1 MSHRFTFR
9 PCATTAL
16 LAACACLLSVLI
28 AATPVSAA
36 DDSAWDGAWTG
47 KLKSTCGARG
57 YLQMEVKDG
66 ELSGRSQIKGSAGS
80 GAYDLSGYL
89 NRSGQI
95 TDGKMKGRYAFNF
108 LGGFDDI
115 VANGRFEGPVCTG
128 SWTVARV
135 DQPPTFTDAD
145 GYDGEWSGKYSSTCE
160 ARGTLK
166 MTIHDGDIEGEMVVR
181 GTSDLDGTHPLTGYI
196 DRKGRIA
203 EGITSG
209 TMIAR
214 LLGQFSPTSAK
225 GQIKVPECQANWK
238 MTRRSG
244 PARQQIVE
252 GETSRP
258 ATEIT
263 KTSAPR
269 DIDAPVI
276 ALPGEI
282 LTDGPLVTVIGAISD
297 ASGVAQVQIDGET
310 LALGQSGV
318 VNLQRAVPI
327 GTSEITVSAVDEWGN
342 RSEQRVRV
350 IRRSA
355 SVDTNTEVAELK
367 AEDLDLGN
375 FVALVIGNNDYGVMP
390 DLNTAVDDARA
401 VANVLKSNYGFTVRT
416 LENAT
421 RYDILGAMSEMRA
434 SLQYDDNL
442 LIYYAGHGIVDAVTE
457 RGYWLPVDA
466 DESNPSNWI
475 SNADITDQL
484 KAMPAR
490 HVLVIADSCY
500 SGTLTR
506 ASAAELDTWQ
516 DRRAWL
522 ERVSGKRS
530 RTALSS
536 GGLEPVNDAGGG
548 RHSVFASALL
558 DALTTNEQI
567 VDAQSLFDPVRK
579 RVVLNADQT
588 PQYSDVR
595 LAGHEGGDFIFVPQ

>member
-1 MSHRFTFR
+1 MCRGFAFR
-9 PCATTAL
+9 HCSATAL

-28 AATPVSAA
+28 TATPVSAA
-36 DDSAWDGAWTG
+36 DDNVW
-47 KLKSTCGARG
+47 
-57 YLQMEVKDG
+57 
-66 ELSGRSQIKGSAGS
+66 
-80 GAYDLSGYL
+80 
-89 NRSGQI
+89 
-95 TDGKMKGRYAFNF
+95 
-108 LGGFDDI
+108 
-115 VANGRFEGPVCTG
+115 
-128 SWTVARV
+128 
-135 DQPPTFTDAD
+135 
-145 GYDGEWSGKYSSTCE
+145 DGEWSGKYSSTCD
-160 ARGTLK
+160 AHGTLK
-166 MTIHDGDIEGEMVVR
+166 MTIRDGDIDGEMVVR
-181 GTSDLDGTHPLTGYI
+181 GTGELDGIHPLKGYI

-203 EGITSG
+203 EGITNG
-209 TMIAR
+209 IMIAR
-214 LLGQFSPTSAK
+214 VLGQFSPTNAK
-225 GQIKVPECQANWK
+225 GQIKVPDCQANWK
-238 MTRRSG
+238 MTRLSDPG
-244 PARQQIVE
+244 RQQNAEVE
-252 GETSRP
+252 PPRPITET
-258 ATEIT
+258 TT
-263 KTSAPR
+263 TSAAR
-269 DIDAPVI
+269 DVDAPVI
-276 ALPGEI
+276 ALPGEL

-297 ASGVAQVQIDGET
+297 ASGVTQVQIDGET

-318 VNLQRAVPI
+318 VNLQRAVPVGI
-327 GTSEITVSAVDEWGN
+327 SEITVSAVDEWGN

-350 IRRSA
+350 IRRAA
-355 SVDTNTEVAELK
+355 SVDANNGRADLR

-401 VANVLKSNYGFTVRT
+401 VANILKSNYGFTVRT

-434 SLQYDDNL
+434 SLRYDDNL

-466 DESNPSNWI
+466 DESNPANWI

-506 ASAAELDTWQ
+506 ASAAELDTWE

-530 RTALSS
+530 RTAFSS

-558 DALTTNEQI
+558 DALATNEQI

-595 LAGHEGGDFIFVPQ
+595 LAGHEGGDFVFVPQ